1 MPASDRRAC
10 PDDIRSLLA
19 TLQISLDVI
28 ASRSLVLHPQATDL
42 VVAEIDESG
51 KEYLLAPAAAEA
63 WRAMQAAAM
72 KDGVVI
78 RIASAFR
85 TIDRQAEIVRSKLQ
99 SGMSL
104 ESILC
109 ASAPPGY
116 SEHHSGR
123 AVDLTTDGERALE
136 QEFEQTAAFV
146 WLSGNAS
153 RFGYFLSFPRN
164 NRFGYVYEPWHW
176 CFNDD
181 RPDNRGPIGNSS

>member
-1 MPASDRRAC
+1 LAS
-10 PDDIRSLLA
+10 
-19 TLQISLDVI
+19 LQISPDVI
-28 ASRSLVLHPQATDL
+28 TSRSLVLHPQATDL

-51 KEYLLAPAAAEA
+51 KEYLLTPAAAKA
-63 WRAMQAAAM
+63 WQAMQAAAL

-85 TIDRQAEIVRSKLQ
+85 TIDRQAEIVRAKLQ

-123 AVDLTTDGERALE
+123 AVDVTTEGERALE
-136 QEFEQTAAFV
+136 EEFEQTAAFA
-146 WLSGNAS
+146 WLSSNA
-153 RFGYFLSFPRN
+153 RCFGYFLSFPRN
-164 NRFGYVYEPWHW
+164 NRFGYIYEPWHW
-176 CFNDD
+176 CFDD
-181 RPDNRGPIGNSS
+181 DQPDNGGPVG

>member
-1 MPASDRRAC
+1 MTN
-10 PDDIRSLLA
+10 IRSLLA
-19 TLQISLDVI
+19 SLQISPDVI
-28 ASRSLVLHPQATDL
+28 TSRSLVLHPQATDL

-51 KEYLLAPAAAEA
+51 KEYLLTPAAAKA
-63 WRAMQAAAM
+63 WRAMQAAAL
-72 KDGVVI
+72 KDGVDI

-85 TIDRQAEIVRSKLQ
+85 TIDRQAEIVREKLQ

-123 AVDLTTDGERALE
+123 AVDVTTEGEQERALE
-136 QEFEQTAAFV
+136 QEFEQTAAFA
-146 WLSGNAS
+146 WLSGNAG

-176 CFNDD
+176 CFSGDQ
-181 RPDNRGPIGNSS
+181 PGSSGAAG

>member
-1 MPASDRRAC
+1 
-10 PDDIRSLLA
+10 
-19 TLQISLDVI
+19 
-28 ASRSLVLHPQATDL
+28 
-42 VVAEIDESG
+42 VAEIDESG
-51 KEYLLAPAAAEA
+51 KEYLLTPAAAKA
-63 WRAMQAAAM
+63 WQAMQAAAL

-123 AVDLTTDGERALE
+123 AVDVTTEGEQERTLE
-136 QEFEQTAAFV
+136 QEFEQTAAFA
-146 WLSGNAS
+146 WLSGNAR

-176 CFNDD
+176 CFSDD
-181 RPDNRGPIGNSS
+181 RPDHSGPVG

>member
-1 MPASDRRAC
+1 MTN
-10 PDDIRSLLA
+10 IRSLLA
-19 TLQISLDVI
+19 SLQISPDVI
-28 ASRSLVLHPQATDL
+28 TSRSLVLHPQATDL

-51 KEYLLAPAAAEA
+51 KEYLLTPAAANA
-63 WRAMQAAAM
+63 WQAMRAAAT
-72 KDGVVI
+72 KEGVDI

-85 TIDRQAEIVRSKLQ
+85 TIERQAEIVRSKLQ

-104 ESILC
+104 ESVLC

-123 AVDLTTDGERALE
+123 AVDVTTEGEQERTLE
-136 QEFEQTAAFV
+136 EEFEQTAAFA
-146 WLSGNAS
+146 WLSSNAR

-176 CFNDD
+176 CFSDD
-181 RPDNRGPIGNSS
+181 RPDHSGPVG